1 VTNVMEEPAVELP
14 LLTDPWTD
22 QRQTRAS
29 LSRMSTQ
36 VSTTLV
42 SNLNGLSWDQWC
54 LPRYRE
60 WMYSRVSTTAGQLFV
75 ARVV

>member
-1 VTNVMEEPAVELP
+1 MNNKYQTTN
-14 LLTDPWTD
+14 PWTD

-42 SNLNGLSWDQWC
+42 SNLNGLSWDQLLKC
-54 LPRYRE
+54 
-60 WMYSRVSTTAGQLFV
+60 SSVGN
-75 ARVV
+75 